1 MGSISNNSYTNS
13 IKGIEKYNF
22 NKPEIT
28 VAEQK
33 TSSSKA
39 QSLSKNDSANLS
51 NPSTSRSNYLKQL
64 NVLDTDN
71 VADKLNQRELE
82 NIKNKS
88 IYTSLEPN
96 VKEQTS
102 INNGPSET
110 ITKSVSIEPKKINTQ
125 GTFNSLINQVK
136 IDNINTHTPNPM
148 GVRVPQEV
156 YIDFPKL
163 KVLDGILKVQD
174 YGNPEVKKLVSQLN
188 VYPTNILTS
197 LKNEGL
203 KEIEIANLTTPF
215 MAGNED
221 LKGVQP
227 RNWPQGSTWEEVPGA
242 YNPNN
247 KTVVAGAAAKHGS
260 EALLI
265 HETGHAVGDLLGFN
279 NSSEVKS
286 AHKRLFEK
294 LNPYLKGEGGPGNEG
309 GRQEMFAEALA
320 VLLEDGESAAIQKF
334 DAEFVGFLKNKVLV
348 SDR

>member
-13 IKGIEKYNF
+13 IKGIDKYNF
-22 NKPEIT
+22 NKPEST
-28 VAEQK
+28 VADQK
-33 TSSSKA
+33 TSSNKA

-82 NIKNKS
+82 SMKNKS
-88 IYTSLEPN
+88 IYTSLQPN
-96 VKEQTS
+96 VSSRTS
-102 INNGPSET
+102 TNNVPSET
-110 ITKSVSIEPKKINTQ
+110 ITKSVSIEPKKISTQ
-125 GTFNSLINQVK
+125 ATFNSLINQ
-136 IDNINTHTPNPM
+136 INTNNDVHTPNPA

-174 YGNPEVKKLVSQLN
+174 YANPEVKKLVGQLN
-188 VYPTNILTS
+188 VYPSNILTS

-203 KEIEIANLTTPF
+203 KEIEIANLTTPY

-286 AHKRLFEK
+286 AHKRLYDK
-294 LNPYLKGEGGPGNEG
+294 LNPYLKGEGAPGNEA
-309 GRQEMFAEALA
+309 GRQELFAEALA
-320 VLLEDGESAAIQKF
+320 VLLEDGESVAIQKF
-334 DAEFVGFLKNKVLV
+334 DAEFVGFLKNKVLL